1 MTVEPNRIGLVMNPD
16 STLGKWIQ
24 SANAWITDQGA
35 EGDWS
40 RRAVLDRALEQIL
53 ADQRGKTVL
62 DLGCGEGRYSRI
74 LQGNGAVV
82 TGIDP
87 VPQFIAHARSLDSVS
102 TYVEGQAE
110 ALPFEDNSFDIV
122 LSYLSIVDITDL
134 QAASQEIARVVRA
147 RGELV
152 IVNISNVASTTPGW
166 VKDEDGNKVYRK
178 VDRYMEHFAMDLEW
192 RDIRIRNYHRP
203 LSYILGLFLNQG
215 FVLTRFIEPLPDP
228 SDPNYNDE
236 WRVPTFQ
243 IFSLVANGQ
252 GG

>member
-1 MTVEPNRIGLVMNPD
+1 MDVDP
-16 STLGKWIQ
+16 TLEKWIQ
-24 SANAWITDQGA
+24 SADAWIADQGA

-53 ADQRGKTVL
+53 VDKRGKAVL

-74 LQGNGAVV
+74 LQGSGAVV

-87 VPQFIAHARSLDSVS
+87 VPQFINHARSLDPES
-102 TYVEGQAE
+102 TYVEGKAE
-110 ALPFEDNSFDIV
+110 QLPFEDNSFDIV

-134 QAASQEIARVVRA
+134 QAASQEIARVIREQ
-147 RGELV
+147 GELV

-166 VKDEDGNKVYRK
+166 VKDESGNKVYRK

-203 LSYILGLFLNQG
+203 LSYILGLFLDQG
-215 FVLTRFIEPLPDP
+215 FVLTRFVEPLPDP
-228 SDPNYNDE
+228 SDPNYEDE
-236 WRVPTFQ
+236 CRVPTFQ
-243 IFSLVANGQ
+243 VFSLVANSQNG
-252 GG
+252 